1 MEKKQVKKEQPVYFD
16 EISTKG
22 RKKLILNEAGASAVE
37 KLAGIMCTDEEIA
50 SVLGVCV
57 DTLTNNNNI
66 KTFSECKKR
75 GQESGK
81 ASLRRMQ
88 FDTAKRGNAT
98 MQIFLGKNYL
108 GQTDKTEM
116 EQTFDKEI
124 NINITPASPL
134 NESDDE
140 E

>member
-1 MEKKQVKKEQPVYFD
+1 MEKKQPVYFD

-37 KLAGIMCTDEEIA
+37 KLAGLMCTDEEIA

-57 DTLTNNNNI
+57 DTLTNKNNN

-81 ASLRRMQ
+81 ASFRRWQ

-108 GQTDKTEM
+108 GQTDKQDIDMNSTTAI
-116 EQTFDKEI
+116 TFVEDLPPDIE
-124 NINITPASPL
+124 
-134 NESDDE
+134 DE

>member
-1 MEKKQVKKEQPVYFD
+1 MERKQPVYFD

-37 KLAGIMCTDEEIA
+37 KLAGLMCTDEEIA

-57 DTLTNNNNI
+57 DTLTNKNNN

-81 ASLRRMQ
+81 ASLRRWQ

-108 GQTDKTEM
+108 GQSDKVEM

-124 NINITPASPL
+124 NINITPATPL